1 VKRRGVEGE
10 LSSKSSKETLRHR
23 YEWGSR
29 SLIVSGDETCRETL
43 KQEEFVRFSLMY
55 SFSM

>member
-29 SLIVSGDETCRETL
+29 SLIFSGDETDIINLRRKKEEGRQGRE
-43 KQEEFVRFSLMY
+43 S
-55 SFSM
+55 